1 MGRLGSRYRRSRR
14 GSVATGPRSGGSD
27 GPVGYAPPTGLLI
40 QRYGKRVHISR
51 LRRATV
57 VRSCNLNSI
66 KEGRFLV
73 ARYVSA
79 LVNVRVVAVKHM
91 EVTLASAK
99 RRASAVMK
107 VFMAGLLLG

>member
-27 GPVGYAPPTGLLI
+27 GPVAPPTGLLI

-73 ARYVSA
+73 ARYVFA